1 MKKVLFI
8 DRDGTIIVEP
18 PDNQVD
24 SLEKLE
30 FVPGAITALHRI
42 ATELDFELVLVS
54 NQDGLGTESFPE
66 ENFWPVQNKM
76 LKTLAGEGIVFTDIL
91 IDRSLPEENAPTRKP
106 RTGLLGKYLQG
117 NYDLKNSYVIG
128 DRLTDVQLA
137 HNLGVKAIRLGTD
150 KSADP
155 ELVTNDWSKIYAFLA
170 AQDRIVTLERK
181 TRETDIRLSLNL
193 DRDGES
199 RIDTGIGFF
208 DHMLELLA
216 THAGCTLE
224 MSFKGDLQVDEHHT
238 VEDVALV
245 LGEAFY
251 KALGTKR
258 GIERYG
264 FVLPMDESLA
274 QVAIDFSGRRA
285 FVWEAEFQREYIGKM
300 PTELFSHF
308 FKSFSDAAA
317 CNLHIKVS
325 GENEHHKIEAIF
337 KAVGRAIGQA
347 IKRDKTKRRIP
358 STKGIL

>member
-18 PDNQVD
+18 PDKQVD

-42 ATELDFELVLVS
+42 AIELDFELVMVS

-66 ENFWPVQNKM
+66 ENFWPVQNKI
-76 LKTLAGEGIVFTDIL
+76 LKTLAGEGVDFAEIL

-117 NYDLKNSYVIG
+117 NYDLQNSYIIG

-137 HNLGVKAIRLGTD
+137 HNLGVKAIILGNNKLDGT
-150 KSADP
+150 
-155 ELVTNDWSKIYAFLA
+155 ELVTDDWSKVYEFLA
-170 AQDRIVTLERK
+170 AQNRIVTLERK

-193 DRDGES
+193 DSSGKS
-199 RIDTGIGFF
+199 QIDTGIGFF

-224 MSFKGDLQVDEHHT
+224 LSCKGDLQVDEHHT
-238 VEDVALV
+238 VEDVALA
-245 LGEAFY
+245 LGETFL
-251 KALGTKR
+251 KALGAKR

-317 CNLHIKVS
+317 CSLHIKVS

-347 IKRDKTKRRIP
+347 TKRDNTRHQIP

>member
-18 PDNQVD
+18 PDKQVD

-30 FVPGAITALHRI
+30 FVPGAIIALHRI
-42 ATELDFELVLVS
+42 AIELDFELVMVS

-66 ENFWPVQNKM
+66 ENFWPVQNKI
-76 LKTLAGEGIVFTDIL
+76 LKTLAGEGVDFAEIL

-117 NYDLKNSYVIG
+117 NYDLQNSYIIG

-137 HNLGVKAIRLGTD
+137 HNLGVKAIILGNNKLDGT
-150 KSADP
+150 
-155 ELVTNDWSKIYAFLA
+155 ELVTDDWSKVYEFLA
-170 AQDRIVTLERK
+170 AQNRIVTLERK

-193 DRDGES
+193 DSSGKS
-199 RIDTGIGFF
+199 QIDTGIGFF

-224 MSFKGDLQVDEHHT
+224 LSCKGDLQVDEHHT
-238 VEDVALV
+238 VEDVALA
-245 LGEAFY
+245 LGETFL
-251 KALGTKR
+251 KALGAKR

-317 CNLHIKVS
+317 CSLHIKVS

-347 IKRDKTKRRIP
+347 IKRDKTRHRIP

>member
-18 PDNQVD
+18 PDKQVD

-42 ATELDFELVLVS
+42 AVELDFELVMVS

-66 ENFWPVQNKM
+66 ENFWPAQNKI
-76 LKTLAGEGIVFTDIL
+76 LQTLAGESVKLADIL

-106 RTGLLGKYLQG
+106 QTGLLGKFLQG

-128 DRLTDVQLA
+128 DRPTDVQLA
-137 HNLGVKAIRLGTD
+137 HNLGAKAILLRTD
-150 KSADP
+150 KSTGA
-155 ELVTNDWSKIYAFLA
+155 ELVTDKWLQIYEFLA
-170 AQDRIVTLERK
+170 SRNRTVTLERK
-181 TRETDIRLSLNL
+181 TRETDIRVSLNL
-193 DRDGES
+193 DASGES

-216 THAGCTLE
+216 THSGCTLE
-224 MSFKGDLQVDEHHT
+224 LSCKGDLQVDEHHT

-245 LGEAFY
+245 LGEAFS

-274 QVAIDFSGRRA
+274 QIAIDFSGRRA
-285 FVWEAEFQREYIGKM
+285 FVWEAEFHREYVGKM

-317 CNLHIKVS
+317 CSLHIKVS

-347 IKRDKTKRRIP
+347 IKQDKTKHQIP